1 MEFYDKYIA
10 RLDIE
15 GTDPEL
21 LAELCQEAIRSLQAD
36 PPEQALTRTGQM
48 ISALL
53 VVAKRQEPLEQSMV
67 DAVNNLTT
75 MMVDYIEHL
84 GWRLRAVKTTDG
96 WVYEQISS
104 SS

>member
-1 MEFYDKYIA
+1 MGA
-10 RLDIE
+10 
-15 GTDPEL
+15 DPEL
-21 LAELCQEAIRSLQAD
+21 LAELRQEAIRSSQAD

-48 ISALL
+48 LSALL
-53 VVAKRQEPLEQSMV
+53 MVAPRQELLEQSMV

-75 MMVDYIEHL
+75 MMVDYIEHF
-84 GWRLRAVKTTDG
+84 GWHLRAVKTADG